1 MIGYNIDGSV
11 AGGTNQ
17 LLDLLKVVAD
27 PAAYEAKIAELNA
40 LITKGEATMKLVG
53 PADEILA
60 AREEVKA
67 DKAEAKEALRVAKA
81 KAADMVREAEE
92 KVQRLEQDAQQRAN
106 EQLKA
111 VLVKL
116 ADTAT
121 AEAEAKEAAD
131 AARKAEAAAKR
142 NEASAKKR
150 ADELKVELEK
160 ARKAREEADAYKK
173 SVADKHSAFI
183 ASL

>member
-1 MIGYNIDGSV
+1 MIAHNIDGS
-11 AGGTNQ
+11 AIGGTSQ
-17 LLDLLKVVAD
+17 LFDLLKVVAD
-27 PAAYEAKIAELNA
+27 PTTYEAKIAELNA
-40 LITKGEATMKLVG
+40 LIAKSEAVVQLVG
-53 PADEILA
+53 PADEVLA

-116 ADTAT
+116 ADTAA
-121 AEAEAKEAAD
+121 AEAAAKEAAD

-142 NEASAKKR
+142 NEATAKKR
-150 ADELKVELEK
+150 ADELKDELEK
-160 ARKAREEADAYKK
+160 ARKAQEAADAYKK
-173 SVADKHSAFI
+173 SIADKHAAFI